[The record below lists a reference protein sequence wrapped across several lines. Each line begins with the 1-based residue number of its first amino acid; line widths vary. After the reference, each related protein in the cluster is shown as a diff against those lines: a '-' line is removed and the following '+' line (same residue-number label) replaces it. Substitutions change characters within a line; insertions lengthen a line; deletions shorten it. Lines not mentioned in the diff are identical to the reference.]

1 MRSLCLTDCTCF
13 EQHSSRAVV
22 LLVADAAQKRTRSI
36 EADCFVYT
44 FAYIKPFGLMA
55 EQATVGQRF
64 VQLIAHLGISK
75 NAFAN
80 SLDKTATV
88 IQHLVEERNKPGFDL
103 LYKVFEIYPN
113 VSKDWLIQGTG
124 PMLISE
130 IQEPATPPP
139 AGSGAGTPA
148 ETTRTLGAPAAPVAA
163 ESVATPAEPV
173 AAVVAAAPEQVL
185 SPASAAPIEAPVP
198 AAAAMPLMPPVA
210 PAPVAVAAPAPE
222 AAWQTALYTQQMAHQ
237 LAMAELRNQHLQD
250 QQRLMQQ
257 MLDLM
262 QRKLS

>member
-1 MRSLCLTDCTCF
+1 MSEHT
-13 EQHSSRAVV
+13 
-22 LLVADAAQKRTRSI
+22 
-36 EADCFVYT
+36 
-44 FAYIKPFGLMA
+44 
-55 EQATVGQRF
+55 TVGQRF

-103 LYKVFEIYPN
+103 LSKVFEVYPN
-113 VSKDWLIQGTG
+113 VSKDWLIQGYG
-124 PMLISE
+124 PMLTSE
-130 IQEPATPPP
+130 PTAPTTPLPT
-139 AGSGAGTPA
+139 ASVAVFPA
-148 ETTRTLGAPAAPVAA
+148 ETISTTVSAVAPVASESAPEPVAATQAPVVAAVSQQASAPVVIASVETSAAPVSVAAPVAA
-163 ESVATPAEPV
+163 SMPP
-173 AAVVAAAPEQVL
+173 
-185 SPASAAPIEAPVP
+185 APV
-198 AAAAMPLMPPVA
+198 VA
-210 PAPVAVAAPAPE
+210 PATAPE

-262 QRKLS
+262 QRRM